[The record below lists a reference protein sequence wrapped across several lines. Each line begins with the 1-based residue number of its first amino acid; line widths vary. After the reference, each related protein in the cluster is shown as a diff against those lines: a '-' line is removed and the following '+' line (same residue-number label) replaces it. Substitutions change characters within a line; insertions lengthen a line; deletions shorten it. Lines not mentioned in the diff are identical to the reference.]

1 MPCNFSG
8 IRVTDLGFMRAAQII
23 ALLLPESKQDAPEQD
38 ALALETATALMRDA
52 EGRMSL
58 QPLTH
63 ELTREMPFKEQ
74 VMTTGC
80 FRRGK
85 PIVDPTTRE
94 VIGYE
99 MEMITGPEA
108 RLSSARLQLG
118 LC

>member
-1 MPCNFSG
+1 
-8 IRVTDLGFMRAAQII
+8 MRAAQII
-23 ALLLPESKQDAPEQD
+23 ALLLPETNSGTDRQDNLGVD
-38 ALALETATALMRDA
+38 TATALLRDD

-58 QPLTH
+58 QPFTHDMTH
-63 ELTREMPFKEQ
+63 ELPFREQ

-85 PIVDPTTRE
+85 PIVDPMTRE

-108 RLSSARLQLG
+108 RRSNAHLQWSF
-118 LC
+118 

>member
-1 MPCNFSG
+1 
-8 IRVTDLGFMRAAQII
+8 MRARQII
-23 ALLLPESKQDAPEQD
+23 ALLLPESKHRAAQRDVHD
-38 ALALETATALMRDA
+38 VSMTTALMRDD

-63 ELTREMPFKEQ
+63 DMTYAMPFQEQ

-85 PIVDPTTRE
+85 PIIDPMTRE

-99 MEMITGPEA
+99 MEMLTGPEA
-108 RLSSARLQLG
+108 RLSNARLQLDF
-118 LC
+118 